1 MSGKSDSAQVVI
13 SSLTRGE
20 DLVYTKGKP
29 PFAVCMECRLCNCA
43 ARTYLPLKLPPR
55 FDFVLNV
62 RAARAIHLAVPHVLL
77 VQVPEVLE

>member
-1 MSGKSDSAQVVI
+1 
-13 SSLTRGE
+13 
-20 DLVYTKGKP
+20 
-29 PFAVCMECRLCNCA
+29 MECRLCNGA
-43 ARTYLPLKLPPR
+43 ARTYLPLELPPR

>member
-1 MSGKSDSAQVVI
+1 MSGKSESAQVLT

-43 ARTYLPLKLPPR
+43 ARTNYLIVLVGIVRIRRPPI
-55 FDFVLNV
+55 
-62 RAARAIHLAVPHVLL
+62 RAQTAKKIVD
-77 VQVPEVLE
+77 QDQ